1 MFVGVKSHKNKYP
14 SPSMKL
20 DPRTLALI
28 QQRLDEAERNIQYI
42 RQALNESADG
52 SAAGTDDGEY
62 ADRESTD
69 SDRII
74 EGVFDGQNMQ
84 GNDGEEYPVPPNY
97 ASKSKLVE
105 GDILK
110 LTIGPDGSFTYKQI
124 GPVERR
130 RQVGRLTVD
139 EHGTFGVETP
149 EKTYRV
155 LLASVT
161 FYKAEKGDDVTILL
175 PVNGEAEWG
184 AVEHIVHR

>member
-1 MFVGVKSHKNKYP
+1 
-14 SPSMKL
+14 MKL

-42 RQALNESADG
+42 RQALEE
-52 SAAGTDDGEY
+52 DGESGGFG
-62 ADRESTD
+62 ADNREDEESRLVAGE
-69 SDRII
+69 RII

-110 LTIGPDGSFTYKQI
+110 LTIGADGSFTYKQI

-130 RQVGRLTVD
+130 RQVGRLKVD
-139 EHGTFGVETP
+139 ENGNFGIETVE
-149 EKTYRV
+149 KVYRV

-161 FYKAEKGDDVTILL
+161 FYKAEGGDEVTVLL

-184 AVEHIVHR
+184 AVEHVVHR

>member
-1 MFVGVKSHKNKYP
+1 
-14 SPSMKL
+14 MKM

-28 QQRLDEAERNIQYI
+28 RQRLDEAERNIQYI
-42 RQALNESADG
+42 RQALDENNTGSPLAEGDESFE
-52 SAAGTDDGEY
+52 SLAATEG
-62 ADRESTD
+62 
-69 SDRII
+69 DRII

-110 LTIGPDGSFTYKQI
+110 LTIGGDGSFTYKQI

-130 RQVGRLTVD
+130 RLVGRLNVD
-139 EHGTFGVETP
+139 ENGSFGVETP
-149 EKTYRV
+149 EKVYRV

-161 FYKAEKGDDVTILL
+161 FYKAEKGDEVTVLL
-175 PVNGEAEWG
+175 PANGEAEWG
-184 AVEHIVHR
+184 AVEHVVHR

>member
-1 MFVGVKSHKNKYP
+1 
-14 SPSMKL
+14 MKL

-42 RQALNESADG
+42 RQALEESGEADG
-52 SAAGTDDGEY
+52 ASFDDRSSAALEPAAGE
-62 ADRESTD
+62 
-69 SDRII
+69 RIV

-105 GDILK
+105 GDIMK
-110 LTIGPDGSFTYKQI
+110 LTIGADGSFTYKQI

-130 RQVGRLTVD
+130 RAVGRVVVD
-139 EHGTFGVETP
+139 EHGNFGVTTP
-149 EKTYRV
+149 EKVYRI

-161 FYKAEKGDDVTILL
+161 FYKVEEGDEVTVLL
-175 PVNGEAEWG
+175 PVNGDALWG
-184 AVEHIVHR
+184 AVEHVVHR

>member
-1 MFVGVKSHKNKYP
+1 MQ
-14 SPSMKL
+14 L

-28 QQRLDEAERNIQYI
+28 QQRLDEAERNIQYV
-42 RQALNESADG
+42 RQALEEGEMGTELVRTIAEP
-52 SAAGTDDGEY
+52 SAAASGE
-62 ADRESTD
+62 RV
-69 SDRII
+69 I

-110 LTIGPDGSFTYKQI
+110 LTIGTDGSFTYKQV

-130 RQVGRLTVD
+130 RVVGSLMVD
-139 EHGTFGVETP
+139 EHGNFGVKTA

-161 FYKAEKGDDVTILL
+161 FYKAEEGDEITILL
-175 PVNGEAEWG
+175 PTNGEAEWG
-184 AVEHIVHR
+184 AVENVIHCS

>member
-1 MFVGVKSHKNKYP
+1 
-14 SPSMKL
+14 MKL

-42 RQALNESADG
+42 RQALEESVTG
-52 SAAGTDDGEY
+52 SVSLTGDEFDQPLDTGE
-62 ADRESTD
+62 E
-69 SDRII
+69 RII

-110 LTIGPDGSFTYKQI
+110 LTIGSDGSFTYKQI

-130 RQVGRLTVD
+130 RLVGRLTVD

-149 EKTYRV
+149 EKVYRV

-161 FYKAEKGDDVTILL
+161 FYKAEKGDEVTILL
-175 PVNGEAEWG
+175 PIHGEAEWG